1 MTNPDWCSHAR
12 ASSRSK
18 LLQCCRIE
26 IQPQTW
32 PLEQGE
38 LPVLHGQSLLGKR
51 FRPRDARS
59 AGCQDGS
66 MQGPARLHEGLGPAK
81 ALRPR
86 LAAEAIRLRHLSGH
100 LFASY
105 GSRMLLMET
114 SSESLAGAFSCEPYG
129 RLKEIPLN

>member
-1 MTNPDWCSHAR
+1 
-12 ASSRSK
+12 
-18 LLQCCRIE
+18 
-26 IQPQTW
+26 
-32 PLEQGE
+32 
-38 LPVLHGQSLLGKR
+38 
-51 FRPRDARS
+51 
-59 AGCQDGS
+59 

-105 GSRMLLMET
+105 GSRMLLVET
-114 SSESLAGAFSCEPYG
+114 GSESLAGAFSCEPYS